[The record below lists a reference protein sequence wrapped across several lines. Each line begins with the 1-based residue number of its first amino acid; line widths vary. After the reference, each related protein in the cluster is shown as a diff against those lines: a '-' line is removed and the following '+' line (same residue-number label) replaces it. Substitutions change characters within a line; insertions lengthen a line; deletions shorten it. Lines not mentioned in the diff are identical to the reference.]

1 MKKLLCVVVSLA
13 AAWLVCDAK
22 DWEQETLGE
31 GDSES
36 TGLQLCRCCVSILTE
51 EFETVALFAI
61 DSRSRC

>member
-1 MKKLLCVVVSLA
+1 MKKLLCVVVSLT

-36 TGLQLCRCCVSILTE
+36 TGL
-51 EFETVALFAI
+51 
-61 DSRSRC
+61 